1 MVSMREIP
9 SVLTLDNAR
18 AAPALARFVG
28 QRGAGGAA
36 FGEAE
41 LRALRVVESAS
52 RDATAEVLGAGDA
65 AGEFGRASLALF
77 SCVSDAAALRYV
89 LQVVEDALLEG
100 LAAMAGK
107 LFGSGRASPQS
118 EAGELRFSPLVRLVE
133 HEDEGVSSQAS
144 YVSALL
150 FSVSSPADEA
160 QRTERTH
167 VLEKVVATVEA
178 AVAAEAAA
186 AAAAGSGAPSA
197 SPSSSSAVT
206 AGGARGAALASAL
219 QTLAVLLRLDAVRNS
234 FVARGG
240 AALMVRATDHFV
252 RSGRADINSQYQ
264 CVLSLWLTA
273 FSAEAAAA
281 LGPPD
286 LAVLAAVL
294 RGEPATRIARVVLST
309 VRIALSAADEDHER
323 RLSQALIELQL
334 PKVLAAV
341 GSKKQITGADP
352 ELLEDLQW
360 LTTTLLRNFK
370 VLTTFERHRQ
380 ELLSKKLSWS
390 MVHEDIF
397 WKENALK
404 FEDDNFNSVKL
415 LVEMLKAEDV
425 QTVAVA
431 CSDIGFF
438 VQYFPQGKLVVD
450 KYGGKALIMALLGH
464 QNPDVR
470 KHALAACSKIMISN
484 WQAFRA

>member
-1 MVSMREIP
+1 MVSMREIA
-9 SVLTLDNAR
+9 SVLTLDKAR
-18 AAPALARFVG
+18 PAAPALGRFVG
-28 QRGAGGAA
+28 QRGAAGAV

-41 LRALRVVESAS
+41 ARALRAVESAS

-65 AGEFGRASLALF
+65 ASEFGRASLALF
-77 SCVSDAAALRYV
+77 ACVSDAAALRYV
-89 LQVVEDALLEG
+89 LQVLEDALLDG
-100 LAAMAGK
+100 LAGMAGK

-133 HEDEGVSSQAS
+133 HEDEGVASLAS

-167 VLEKVVATVEA
+167 VLEKVVGAVEA

-186 AAAAGSGAPSA
+186 AGAGSGAPAPAPGS
-197 SPSSSSAVT
+197 
-206 AGGARGAALASAL
+206 AALAPAL
-219 QTLAVLLRLDAVRNS
+219 QTLAVLLRLDAVRDA

-240 AALMVRATDHFV
+240 AALMVRATEHFV
-252 RSGRADINSQYQ
+252 RSGRADTNSQYQ
-264 CVLSLWLTA
+264 CVLALWLTA

-281 LGPPD
+281 LGPPE
-286 LAVLAAVL
+286 LAVLVGVL

-309 VRIALSAADEDHER
+309 MRIALSASDEDHER

-334 PKVLAAV
+334 PKALAAV

-360 LTTTLLRNFK
+360 LTATLLRNFK

-404 FEDDNFNSVKL
+404 FEDDNFKSVKL
-415 LVEMLKAEDV
+415 LVEMLKADDV
-425 QTVAVA
+425 QSVAVA
-431 CSDIGFF
+431 CSDIGYF

-464 QNPDVR
+464 QSPDVR

-484 WQAFRA
+484 WQAFRV